1 MEPET
6 IAQVIGIFAMAMNCL
21 SFQCKQ
27 KKQILA
33 FQLCGSA
40 LFAVN
45 FFMLGAFA
53 GGLLNAIG
61 IFRAI
66 VYMKEQT
73 FRAKHVAWVY
83 GFGAL
88 FVLSYVAVFT
98 LFEKPFVGWTPVVE
112 LLPVIAMILTTV
124 SFRCNDAKSVRFY
137 GLFSSPLWLTYNI
150 ICFSVGAIICEVLNL
165 VSIVVGILRY
175 DVKTSRE

>member
-1 MEPET
+1 MELEQ

-21 SFQCKQ
+21 SFQFKQ

-66 VYMKEQT
+66 VYMKEQA

-83 GFGAL
+83 GFGTL

-98 LFEKPFVGWTPVVE
+98 LFEKPFVGWTPVASSR
-112 LLPVIAMILTTV
+112 ISMWASSSMARAMVSSCFWPLEMEVPLSERTV
-124 SFRCNDAKSVRFY
+124 S
-137 GLFSSPLWLTYNI
+137 
-150 ICFSVGAIICEVLNL
+150 
-165 VSIVVGILRY
+165 
-175 DVKTSRE
+175 